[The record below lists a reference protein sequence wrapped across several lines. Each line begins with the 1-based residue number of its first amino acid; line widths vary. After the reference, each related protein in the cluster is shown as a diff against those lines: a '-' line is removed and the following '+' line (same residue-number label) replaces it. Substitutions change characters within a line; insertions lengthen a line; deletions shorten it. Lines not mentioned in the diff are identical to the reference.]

1 MSFADRKTSLIFCEP
16 STFDYKND
24 YIVLDI
30 DSEMLKLIREGA
42 QPYQDSDGNAYI
54 FGHLY
59 DVDMYDHPGFVDV
72 SDGQIGFI
80 EQNLARRKDKAGQL
94 SSDYEKQIGPVKYND
109 PVYLSTV
116 RKSYPEIMW
125 IGQIFGKPNGVHL
138 HFHVDDEFDRVDSI
152 IIDNEYFFKAH
163 YDSADEVTDDDTDA
177 SDNVAYVSGDSYHSE
192 DYEADKNNKSD
203 INSNS

>member
-16 STFDYKND
+16 SKFDYKND
-24 YIVLDI
+24 YIVLDV
-30 DSEMLKLIREGA
+30 DAEMLKLIRLGA
-42 QPYQDSDGNAYI
+42 QPYQDSDGNAYV
-54 FGHLY
+54 FGNLY
-59 DVDMYDHPGFVDV
+59 DVDLYDHPGFVDV

-125 IGQIFGKPNGVHL
+125 IGQVFGKPNGVHL
-138 HFHVDDEFDRVDSI
+138 HFHVDDELDRVDSI

-163 YDSADEVTDDDTDA
+163 YDSADEVTDEEVT
-177 SDNVAYVSGDSYHSE
+177 YVSGDSYHSE
-192 DYEADKNNKSD
+192 DYENNGDNKESD
-203 INSNS
+203 IDSNS